1 MKARPTTPLCVTK
14 TKRNWWTL
22 RAHFIPTE
30 TRNSKPP
37 GCFVI
42 FTTSWENYYAPNP
55 GKVDAGYII
64 GSLGWI
70 DDVHIEN
77 FEHNKRTDKK

>member
-1 MKARPTTPLCVTK
+1 MNAEGALYSYRNTQFK
-14 TKRNWWTL
+14 T
-22 RAHFIPTE
+22 
-30 TRNSKPP
+30 SMGP

>member
-1 MKARPTTPLCVTK
+1 MG
-14 TKRNWWTL
+14 
-22 RAHFIPTE
+22 
-30 TRNSKPP
+30 P